1 MTGILL
7 GHEPLGIHHP
17 DDSVFL
23 PVEPDLAQ
31 PFDVVVRGVEDE
43 DDTSGLTLLDR
54 LGDFV
59 AGAEAHHGFQVL
71 KLLILRDRGEVTFD
85 EPRLGCPRDHAT
97 GFREGR
103 DHEKASTVNAF
114 KQLTATIKAQQH
126 HVIQEL
132 ENRQSMKIAELQQAH
147 ARALQEIKDSILS
160 SFAEAGNQSS
170 STFAKSGDQH
180 SSTSGNKSIS
190 SPFAKSAGNQYP
202 STFGTTGNKSISS
215 PFAKSSNKSVS
226 STFEA
231 AGTNSLSS
239 FGEAGNKSSS
249 TFAEVGKKE
258 PELSI
263 KPAPKRKAVEVISLS
278 DDDDQPSLV
287 NPRSQDLKYGT
298 ARRRTQLRKVMEA
311 ASKFALPFAAPSSS
325 SSAPTFKHPSF
336 LVGGGATTAER
347 LSQMIRPETAFP
359 GFPNVTESR
368 TNWIV
373 TTRHTLTNMG
383 VRKSD
388 LVVNLE
394 AVKYYLM
401 PAYETD
407 RRAHEIYDRYM
418 DPHTAPGKVTGGWAW
433 APIKEL
439 LLMLEEMPESLD
451 CNDLHEL
458 LAFFKYRFPK
468 TLSGKLK

>member
-1 MTGILL
+1 
-7 GHEPLGIHHP
+7 
-17 DDSVFL
+17 
-23 PVEPDLAQ
+23 
-31 PFDVVVRGVEDE
+31 
-43 DDTSGLTLLDR
+43 
-54 LGDFV
+54 
-59 AGAEAHHGFQVL
+59 
-71 KLLILRDRGEVTFD
+71 
-85 EPRLGCPRDHAT
+85 
-97 GFREGR
+97 
-103 DHEKASTVNAF
+103 
-114 KQLTATIKAQQH
+114 
-126 HVIQEL
+126 
-132 ENRQSMKIAELQQAH
+132 MKIAELQQAH
-147 ARALQEIKDSILS
+147 ARALQEIKDSIVALGMS
-160 SFAEAGNQSS
+160 LEEAHRSS
-170 STFAKSGDQH
+170 SRPLQRPATSPRRPLRNPAT
-180 SSTSGNKSIS
+180 STPRPPATRASRRPLR
-190 SPFAKSAGNQYP
+190 SPPATSTPRPLARPATRASRRPLRSPATRASRRPLKRPAPTACRPLERPGTRAHRPLQRSARR
-202 STFGTTGNKSISS
+202 S
-215 PFAKSSNKSVS
+215 PRY
-226 STFEA
+226 
-231 AGTNSLSS
+231 
-239 FGEAGNKSSS
+239 
-249 TFAEVGKKE
+249 
-258 PELSI
+258 LSI